1 MAKPNIFSEP
11 KELKKWAIDLAN
23 ACGGQEVTQKS
34 IKLNKHSVAKV
45 DKLLEQFAIDYNFH
59 MQMMNEV
66 REKQDAEEMES
77 FSKEVKDMI
86 GKVDRQKQDEVR
98 QKMNAVDGILEE
110 E

>member
-23 ACGGQEVTQKS
+23 ACGGQEVTQTS

-66 REKQDAEEMES
+66 REEQD
-77 FSKEVKDMI
+77 KK
-86 GKVDRQKQDEVR
+86 K
-98 QKMNAVDGILEE
+98 EE